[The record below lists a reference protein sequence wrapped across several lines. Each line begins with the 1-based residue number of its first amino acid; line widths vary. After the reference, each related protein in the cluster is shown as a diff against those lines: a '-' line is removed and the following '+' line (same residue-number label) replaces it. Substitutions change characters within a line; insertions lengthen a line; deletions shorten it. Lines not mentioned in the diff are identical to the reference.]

1 MGNVKVFRSTDY
13 GAPVLFG
20 NAGYLIPVLDA
31 CLVNGYGELDITS
44 ITHNAGVVTV
54 VTSTAHNLGPYG
66 RQTISGI
73 TNDTAYNGDVI
84 IQPVDGFTFTY
95 AKGGITQAT
104 GTGTTKKTKSTP
116 AGWTKEFSGTNL
128 AAYRQPSGCRHY
140 LRVDDTTT
148 LSVRIVGYEA
158 MTAISTGTG
167 PFPTSAQF
175 SGGLYM
181 QKSVS
186 ADITNPRD
194 WILIADDETFYLHV
208 NWNSYL
214 NNNMDSPILGFG
226 QFQSDKLGDAFNSI
240 IIANI
245 SAAIAG
251 GFRFGYLSNQVQ
263 TADTGSYI
271 SRSYTQI
278 GSSVPS
284 ARVSDYGKSN
294 GQSNMGG
301 TPGIPYP
308 HPVNGGL
315 YMAPVWVCETLSPV
329 SSSVIRGTLKGVWNP
344 LHQRPLAHGDIFL
357 GNGALSG
364 KVFMVWNIQLNG
376 QVMIDISPTW

>member
-1 MGNVKVFRSTDY
+1 MGNVKVFRSSDY

-31 CLVNGYGELDITS
+31 CLVTGYGELTISS
-44 ITHNAGVVTV
+44 ITHSNGVVTV

-95 AKGGITQAT
+95 SKGGITQAT
-104 GTGTTKKTKSTP
+104 GTGATMRTKSTSV
-116 AGWTKEFSGTNL
+116 GWTKDYSGTNL
-128 AAYRQPSGCRHY
+128 AAYRQAGGNRHY

-148 LSVRIVGYEA
+148 LSVRVVGYET
-158 MTAISTGTG
+158 MSGISTGTG
-167 PFPTSAQF
+167 LFPTAAQF

-181 QKSVS
+181 QKSQT
-186 ADITNPRD
+186 ADATNPRD
-194 WILIADDETFYLHV
+194 WILVADDETFYLHV

-214 NNNMDSPILGFG
+214 NNTMDSPVLAFG
-226 QFQSDKLGDAFNSI
+226 NIQSDRPGDAFHTI
-240 IIANI
+240 IVANV

-251 GFRFGYLSNQVQ
+251 FRFSYLANNVQ
-263 TADTGSYI
+263 TADTGSYLA
-271 SRSYTQI
+271 RSYTQI
-278 GSSVPS
+278 GSSTPS
-284 ARVSDYGKSN
+284 ARISDTSKSN
-294 GQSNMGG
+294 SQSNMGASQG
-301 TPGIPYP
+301 LPYP

-315 YMAPVWVCETLSPV
+315 YMTPVWVTESLSPLAN
-329 SSSVIRGTLKGVWNP
+329 SVIRGTLKGIWNP
-344 LHQRPLAHGDIFL
+344 LHNRPLAHSDIFL
-357 GNGALSG
+357 GNGVLSG
-364 KVFMVWNIQLNG
+364 KVFMAWNVQLNG